1 MLRAHGVTDQGSTRA
16 SNEDWFAVDEELQL
30 LVVADGL
37 GGQNAGEIASRLAV
51 DSLLGFVRESRGTKE
66 PRPPDAIG
74 LSDKRWPFGFDP
86 SLSEAGNR
94 VRTGICLA
102 NAHILE
108 MSMTADEYSGMGTT
122 LVVALVEDG
131 RLSVG
136 YVGDSR
142 LYLRGAD
149 GLRQVTRDD
158 SWILAVLDQNPG
170 IDPEVIRQHPMRNAL
185 TNVVGAG
192 TGIEV
197 HIVEEML
204 TGGELLLLSTDGV
217 HGVLDNGWLDRL
229 LTETDDI
236 SEMAAGLVAT
246 AITRGSRD
254 NCTAVVARYS
264 SE

>member
-1 MLRAHGVTDQGSTRA
+1 MLRAHGVTDQGSVRA
-16 SNEDWFAVDEELQL
+16 SNEDWFAVDEDLQL

-51 DSLLGFVRESRGTKE
+51 DSLVGFVRESRASTE
-66 PRPPDAIG
+66 TRPPDAIG
-74 LSDKRWPFGFDP
+74 HSDERWPFGFDP

-108 MSMTADEYSGMGTT
+108 KSLTADEYSGMGTT
-122 LVVALVEDG
+122 LVVALVEGG

-149 GLRQVTRDD
+149 VLRQLTRDD
-158 SWILAVLDQNPG
+158 SWILAVLDQNPA

-192 TGIEV
+192 TGTEV
-197 HIVEEML
+197 HVLEEML

-217 HGVLDNGWLDRL
+217 HGVLDNSWIDRL
-229 LTETDDI
+229 LMETDDLR
-236 SEMAAGLVAT
+236 EMAAGLVT
-246 AITRGSRD
+246 AAISGGSRD

-264 SE
+264 RD